1 MKLKFPKINP
11 KNGLKTLKTFTTN
24 NAAELCAGGAL
35 LCTGVAIF
43 FAIKG
48 TKKCIDE
55 LDRAK
60 ILKNSEFYNQ
70 VDKAMGN
77 DNEEDAYEDVY
88 ESDDEVAEKCEDVT
102 AEYNDLTKKEK
113 VVIYAKCYWPVA
125 LFAILSGAGV
135 IASVKLK
142 NKQIK
147 AAMIAASMAET
158 ALASKTGTLESILSA
173 KQAKEAV
180 MQENEKELD
189 SNKAPSDD
197 SLIERSTILGNTL
210 FYDPLYKRY
219 FYSDI
224 EGIRSAINDAREYF
238 NEGECLTL
246 NDFYINLGIATVECG
261 DMIGW
266 DFDRTGPLRC
276 TLEYDAKVNGRP
288 TVVLK
293 HANVPQAVLGGGY
306 HWSK

>member
-35 LCTGVAIF
+35 LCTGAAIF

-55 LDRAK
+55 LDSAK

-77 DNEEDAYEDVY
+77 NEEDAYED
-88 ESDDEVAEKCEDVT
+88 EDEVTDKCDEVT
-102 AEYNDLTKKEK
+102 AEYKDLTKKEK
-113 VVIYAKCYWPVA
+113 AAIYAKCYWPVA
-125 LFAILSGAGV
+125 LFAILSGACV

-158 ALASKTGTLESILSA
+158 ALASKYGALESILSA
-173 KQAKEAV
+173 KQTKDAV
-180 MQENEKELD
+180 MAENEKELD
-189 SNKAPSDD
+189 AHKAPSDD
-197 SLIERSTILGNTL
+197 SIIERSTIIGNTL

-224 EGIRSAINDAREYF
+224 EGIRGAINDAREYF

-266 DFDRTGPLRC
+266 DFDRTGALKC
-276 TLEYDAKVNGRP
+276 TLEYDPNVNGRP

-293 HANVPQAVLGGGY
+293 HANVPQAVLGGSY
-306 HWSK
+306 RWTK